1 MALSADKI
9 VQSALRLLNE
19 IGLDKL
25 STRRL
30 ASELNVQGPAIYRHF
45 ESKADLLDQMATTML
60 SAGFSNLEVDE
71 DWKSWLRSMAG
82 RIRNAVLTY
91 RDGARLLIASS
102 PSAPRRSKLADA
114 ASLPLVNAGFDIA
127 SARLAAVTVF
137 NCVLG
142 WSLNEG
148 NPATRRMMIR
158 DFGDI
163 EKAFEEAVEIVIVGV
178 ERRRLERDFASGARG
193 SGR

>member
-1 MALSADKI
+1 MDQGEPMALSADKI
-9 VQSALRLLNE
+9 VQAALRLLNE
-19 IGLDKL
+19 IGLDQL

-45 ESKADLLDQMATTML
+45 LSKADLLDQMATTML
-60 SAGFSNLEVDE
+60 SAGFSNMPVDE

-82 RIRNAVLTY
+82 RIRNAILTY

-102 PSAPRRSKLADA
+102 PSAPRRSKLAEA
-114 ASLPLVNAGFDIA
+114 ASMPLVRAGFDGA
-127 SARLAAVTVF
+127 AARLAAVTMF

-148 NPATRRMMIR
+148 NPATRKMMIR
-158 DFGDI
+158 EFGDI
-163 EKAFEEAVEIVIVGV
+163 EKAFEEAVEIVIAGV
-178 ERRRLERDFASGARG
+178 ARRRQERDVA
-193 SGR
+193 